1 MLHSYSE
8 HFDFSQEETPNMP
21 ELKFGAVL
29 WSQAT
34 DWDGFLSAAK
44 HADALGFDSIWT
56 WDHLYAIFGEPDQPI
71 VEGYTALAGLAVS
84 TQNAEIGLLVGANT
98 FRNPGLVAKS
108 IVTIDHMSQGRVI
121 LGLGGAW
128 FELEHTAFGIDFG
141 SGFGERLDWMDEAT
155 AAVRA
160 LLDGA
165 SVTSDGGRYQF
176 QDLKLNPAPLQ
187 EHLPIMIGGS
197 GEKKTLRTVA
207 RYADQWNAFGSPE
220 TLTHKDNVLRSHCA
234 DVGRKHE
241 DIERTVGAKIVIR
254 ETASEAGRV
263 LEELMEHNQ
272 TPMGNIADDETFW
285 IGTAEQIAE
294 RMIAYRQVGFHTFLV
309 EMPAPYDRETMN
321 ALIEVVKPAV
331 ASA

>member
-1 MLHSYSE
+1 
-8 HFDFSQEETPNMP
+8 MP